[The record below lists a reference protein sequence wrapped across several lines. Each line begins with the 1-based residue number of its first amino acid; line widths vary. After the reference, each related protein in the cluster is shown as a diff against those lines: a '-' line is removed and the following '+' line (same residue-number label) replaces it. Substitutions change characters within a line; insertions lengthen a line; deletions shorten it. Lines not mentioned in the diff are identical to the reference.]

1 MVTPMGLY
9 HKMVDSTYEFHIMK
23 FVREEKI
30 TLGSII
36 ETLDEQSVVSWNT
49 KGDTSMEI
57 DLKNCPHCF
66 TKGILPMS
74 GDICPNCKKPFET
87 YKDNAPSSETDSQ
100 KRESTNIEQSHVRT
114 SCSTNNEP
122 RHEEGSSTLRYQVKK
137 FGSFLL
143 PDGFGFIGRRGLIS
157 IDTNAVVITGK
168 TTLHPLIRIIIY
180 IIVIFAVCIGLSL
193 FIGDPSNASI
203 LDAAFVFLAMYLAI
217 RLAATL
223 MTSKMT
229 ISIERDTI
237 SDISRANNLIMFKGQ
252 NPKTHKKRLAVI
264 RLAANDA
271 ISIGEE
277 LNPKLLG
284 STQRRPEDEQES
296 VRTEQSK
303 SIILSI
309 AMVGGIVGCA
319 LGVILWGGG
328 QGAVM
333 GSAAGLFIGAGV
345 GMTIQVII
353 GRGKGLG
360 AGLYFVLF
368 VFWFLVFIVGMTIL
382 TILSE

>member
-1 MVTPMGLY
+1 
-9 HKMVDSTYEFHIMK
+9 
-23 FVREEKI
+23 
-30 TLGSII
+30 
-36 ETLDEQSVVSWNT
+36 
-49 KGDTSMEI
+49 
-57 DLKNCPHCF
+57 
-66 TKGILPMS
+66 
-74 GDICPNCKKPFET
+74 
-87 YKDNAPSSETDSQ
+87 
-100 KRESTNIEQSHVRT
+100 
-114 SCSTNNEP
+114 
-122 RHEEGSSTLRYQVKK
+122 
-137 FGSFLL
+137 
-143 PDGFGFIGRRGLIS
+143 
-157 IDTNAVVITGK
+157 
-168 TTLHPLIRIIIY
+168 
-180 IIVIFAVCIGLSL
+180 
-193 FIGDPSNASI
+193 
-203 LDAAFVFLAMYLAI
+203 
-217 RLAATL
+217 
-223 MTSKMT
+223 
-229 ISIERDTI
+229 
-237 SDISRANNLIMFKGQ
+237 
-252 NPKTHKKRLAVI
+252 
-264 RLAANDA
+264 
-271 ISIGEE
+271 